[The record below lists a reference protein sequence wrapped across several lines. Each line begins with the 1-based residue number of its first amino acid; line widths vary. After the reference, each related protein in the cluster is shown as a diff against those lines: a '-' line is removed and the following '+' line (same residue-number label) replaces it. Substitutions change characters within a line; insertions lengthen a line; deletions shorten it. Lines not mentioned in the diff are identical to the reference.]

1 MGLTVFIPKESA
13 AHEQRVSASPETVKK
28 LTALGCSLS
37 VESGAGEGSSYTD
50 EAFKDAGAKIVK
62 SDEGFSKADIVLAV
76 QCPKDLSVMKKG
88 ALLVAMLAPYA
99 NKDVVK
105 DCSKAGITAFAMEM
119 VPRISRAQNMDVLSS
134 QSNLAGYKAV
144 LDAAAHYTRAFPMMM
159 TAAGTVPPA
168 KVFIM
173 GAGVAGLQ
181 AIATAKRL
189 GAVVSATDVRPAVKE
204 QVESLGG
211 TFVAV
216 MDDEFKQAETSGGYA
231 KEMSEDYKKK
241 QAALIEQHIAK
252 QDIVITTALIPGRP
266 APKLVTKKMV
276 ESMRPGSVIVD
287 LAVETGGNCDSSKE
301 GEVVSIKGVT
311 IVGHLNVPS
320 RLAADSSALYARN
333 LLNLLSLIIDKEKKE
348 LAIDWEDEIIKGVAL
363 TREGKPV
370 HPNFGGEAPKAKP
383 GEKAEEPKEEAK
395 PEKEKDAK
403 SDKADSEKK
412 TKSSPSKKK
421 SKDKE
426 SATKDSSGTAKKAA
440 GEG

>member
-1 MGLTVFIPKESA
+1 MVR
-13 AHEQRVSASPETVKK
+13 Q
-28 LTALGCSLS
+28 
-37 VESGAGEGSSYTD
+37 
-50 EAFKDAGAKIVK
+50 
-62 SDEGFSKADIVLAV
+62 
-76 QCPKDLSVMKKG
+76 MK
-88 ALLVAMLAPYA
+88 
-99 NKDVVK
+99 
-105 DCSKAGITAFAMEM
+105 
-119 VPRISRAQNMDVLSS
+119 R
-134 QSNLAGYKAV
+134 
-144 LDAAAHYTRAFPMMM
+144 
-159 TAAGTVPPA
+159 
-168 KVFIM
+168 
-173 GAGVAGLQ
+173 
-181 AIATAKRL
+181 
-189 GAVVSATDVRPAVKE
+189 
-204 QVESLGG
+204 
-211 TFVAV
+211 
-216 MDDEFKQAETSGGYA
+216 
-231 KEMSEDYKKK
+231 
-241 QAALIEQHIAK
+241 
-252 QDIVITTALIPGRP
+252 
-266 APKLVTKKMV
+266 
-276 ESMRPGSVIVD
+276 GSVIVD

-383 GEKAEEPKEEAK
+383 EEKAEEPKEEAK